1 MVISHTP
8 NAADLAALNIKFGNK
23 VTFKS
28 IATAKGKIQGLGNE
42 AFTRSIALG
51 GNYVQVKAWWKAE
64 GKALFKEEGFTTNWD
79 EAVRSLTSG
88 TSRAW
93 FNKLVQAF
101 NAAEESPEV
110 LAAYQAA
117 EEEKGQ
123 AWNIERFLAYV
134 KDDANSAEGEE
145 VEVQDVRE
153 VNGGSKGKYLGQFR
167 LTGCCPDIRV
177 NASMEVETDAEDGDA
192 QVMLGVL
199 KTLLADA
206 GFKGAAAMIKVP
218 TKVDE
223 TTGMS
228 IKDEVVQYLSGE
240 IQD

>member
-8 NAADLAALNIKFGNK
+8 TAADLAALNIKFANK

-51 GNYVQVKAWWKAE
+51 GNYVQVKAWWKAD
-64 GKALFKEEGFTTNWD
+64 GKKVFADAGYTTNWD

-153 VNGGSKGKYLGQFR
+153 VNGGSKKKGQFR
-167 LTGCCPDIRV
+167 LDGCCPQSVYV
-177 NASMEVETDAEDGDA
+177 NESMEIDTKAEDGEIM
-192 QVMLGVL
+192 VMLGVM
-199 KTLLADA
+199 KELLSNG

-218 TKVDE
+218 TKVDDV
-223 TTGMS
+223 TGMS

-240 IQD
+240 LQD